1 MKDEMYEQEKQ
12 SEDEV
17 IQEQADLQKQ
27 EETAE
32 MSEAEAIEA
41 ETDAKE
47 VKAESGEGSETKTGT
62 EKKKKEMTLQKK
74 WGMVVAMALVFGLIA
89 GGTMYGVNAAANRLY
104 SQNHISQTDT
114 TEASTSESS
123 SGVAQVADNAMP
135 SVVTISTMSVEEM
148 RSFFGGTQQYEVE
161 GAGTGVIIGEND
173 TELLIATNNHVVEG
187 ASSLSVGFIDEST
200 VSAEIKGTDAEND
213 LAVISVKLSD
223 ISTDTMNQIK
233 IASIGDSDELQL
245 GEQVV
250 AIGNALGYGQ
260 SVTSGY
266 VSALNRDLSLTDE
279 SGNTINSTGL
289 IQTDAAI
296 NPGNSGGALLNMNGE
311 LIGINEAKSGTTS
324 SGTTVD
330 NIGFAIPINKAQ
342 ESLQNLMNQ
351 ETREKVSEDQAS
363 YIGIQGASVSSD
375 EQEKFSIPAGVVVA
389 SVVEDGPAAQAGIQ
403 EGDIITEL
411 DGRSVSSIEGLQDTL
426 QYYAA
431 GETVDIVVQRAHHV
445 ADNLLYGTA
454 AVVFDFYRF
463 FHRHGAVGYGA
474 RLVKAQHVDPRQHF
488 DAIQFLHK
496 GVAFSE
502 AYYRNRQRNAGQQK
516 RPRRYQRNNAA
527 RRFTDGKHNGVAAGW
542 SVVEVVEERKHGN
555 RHNQH
560 GYDFQHQ
567 IERFKQFGAR
577 FAVFFSLQRQ
587 PFDIIMLAD
596 FVNFR
601 HAFAA
606 CHETAGVKRVAFLF
620 EHRHRFARQH

>member
-1 MKDEMYEQEKQ
+1 MKDEMYEQENQ

-17 IQEQADLQKQ
+17 IQEQTDLQKQ

-32 MSEAEAIEA
+32 MSEAEATEA

-431 GETVDIVVQRAHHV
+431 GETVDIVVQRA
-445 ADNLLYGTA
+445 DNGSYQEQTLSITLGS
-454 AVVFDFYRF
+454 
-463 FHRHGAVGYGA
+463 
-474 RLVKAQHVDPRQHF
+474 AQ
-488 DAIQFLHK
+488 DA
-496 GVAFSE
+496 E
-502 AYYRNRQRNAGQQK
+502 T
-516 RPRRYQRNNAA
+516 NN
-527 RRFTDGKHNGVAAGW
+527 
-542 SVVEVVEERKHGN
+542 
-555 RHNQH
+555 
-560 GYDFQHQ
+560 
-567 IERFKQFGAR
+567 
-577 FAVFFSLQRQ
+577 
-587 PFDIIMLAD
+587 
-596 FVNFR
+596 
-601 HAFAA
+601 
-606 CHETAGVKRVAFLF
+606 
-620 EHRHRFARQH
+620 

>member
-1 MKDEMYEQEKQ
+1 MKDEMYEQENQ

-17 IQEQADLQKQ
+17 IQEQTDLQKQ

-32 MSEAEAIEA
+32 MSEAEATEA

-223 ISTDTMNQIK
+223 ISKDTMNQIK

-431 GETVDIVVQRAHHV
+431 GETVDIVVQRA
-445 ADNLLYGTA
+445 DNGSYQEQTLSITLGS
-454 AVVFDFYRF
+454 
-463 FHRHGAVGYGA
+463 
-474 RLVKAQHVDPRQHF
+474 AQ
-488 DAIQFLHK
+488 DA
-496 GVAFSE
+496 E
-502 AYYRNRQRNAGQQK
+502 T
-516 RPRRYQRNNAA
+516 NN
-527 RRFTDGKHNGVAAGW
+527 
-542 SVVEVVEERKHGN
+542 
-555 RHNQH
+555 
-560 GYDFQHQ
+560 
-567 IERFKQFGAR
+567 
-577 FAVFFSLQRQ
+577 
-587 PFDIIMLAD
+587 
-596 FVNFR
+596 
-601 HAFAA
+601 
-606 CHETAGVKRVAFLF
+606 
-620 EHRHRFARQH
+620 

>member
-1 MKDEMYEQEKQ
+1 MKDEMYEQENQ

-17 IQEQADLQKQ
+17 IQEQTDLQKQ

-32 MSEAEAIEA
+32 MSKAEATEA

-289 IQTDAAI
+289 IQTDAVI

-431 GETVDIVVQRAHHV
+431 GETVDIVVQRA
-445 ADNLLYGTA
+445 DNGSYQEQTLSITLGS
-454 AVVFDFYRF
+454 
-463 FHRHGAVGYGA
+463 
-474 RLVKAQHVDPRQHF
+474 AQ
-488 DAIQFLHK
+488 DA
-496 GVAFSE
+496 E
-502 AYYRNRQRNAGQQK
+502 T
-516 RPRRYQRNNAA
+516 NN
-527 RRFTDGKHNGVAAGW
+527 
-542 SVVEVVEERKHGN
+542 
-555 RHNQH
+555 
-560 GYDFQHQ
+560 
-567 IERFKQFGAR
+567 
-577 FAVFFSLQRQ
+577 
-587 PFDIIMLAD
+587 
-596 FVNFR
+596 
-601 HAFAA
+601 
-606 CHETAGVKRVAFLF
+606 
-620 EHRHRFARQH
+620 

>member
-1 MKDEMYEQEKQ
+1 MKDEMYEQENQ

-296 NPGNSGGALLNMNGE
+296 NPGNSGGALLSMNGE

-431 GETVDIVVQRAHHV
+431 GETVDIVVQRA
-445 ADNLLYGTA
+445 DNGSYQEQTLSITLGS
-454 AVVFDFYRF
+454 
-463 FHRHGAVGYGA
+463 
-474 RLVKAQHVDPRQHF
+474 AQ
-488 DAIQFLHK
+488 DA
-496 GVAFSE
+496 E
-502 AYYRNRQRNAGQQK
+502 T
-516 RPRRYQRNNAA
+516 NN
-527 RRFTDGKHNGVAAGW
+527 
-542 SVVEVVEERKHGN
+542 
-555 RHNQH
+555 
-560 GYDFQHQ
+560 
-567 IERFKQFGAR
+567 
-577 FAVFFSLQRQ
+577 
-587 PFDIIMLAD
+587 
-596 FVNFR
+596 
-601 HAFAA
+601 
-606 CHETAGVKRVAFLF
+606 
-620 EHRHRFARQH
+620 

>member
-1 MKDEMYEQEKQ
+1 MKDEMYEQENQ

-32 MSEAEAIEA
+32 MSEAEATEA

-47 VKAESGEGSETKTGT
+47 VKAESGEGPETKTGT

-89 GGTMYGVNAAANRLY
+89 GGTMYGVNTAANRLY

-351 ETREKVSEDQAS
+351 ETREKVSGDQAS

-426 QYYAA
+426 QYYTA
-431 GETVDIVVQRAHHV
+431 GETVDIVVQRA
-445 ADNLLYGTA
+445 DNGSYQEQTLSITLGS
-454 AVVFDFYRF
+454 
-463 FHRHGAVGYGA
+463 
-474 RLVKAQHVDPRQHF
+474 AQ
-488 DAIQFLHK
+488 DA
-496 GVAFSE
+496 E
-502 AYYRNRQRNAGQQK
+502 T
-516 RPRRYQRNNAA
+516 NN
-527 RRFTDGKHNGVAAGW
+527 
-542 SVVEVVEERKHGN
+542 
-555 RHNQH
+555 
-560 GYDFQHQ
+560 
-567 IERFKQFGAR
+567 
-577 FAVFFSLQRQ
+577 
-587 PFDIIMLAD
+587 
-596 FVNFR
+596 
-601 HAFAA
+601 
-606 CHETAGVKRVAFLF
+606 
-620 EHRHRFARQH
+620 

>member
-1 MKDEMYEQEKQ
+1 MKDEMYEQENQ

-32 MSEAEAIEA
+32 MSEAEATEA

-342 ESLQNLMNQ
+342 ESLQNLTNQ

-431 GETVDIVVQRAHHV
+431 GETVDIVVQRA
-445 ADNLLYGTA
+445 DNGSYQEQTLSITLGS
-454 AVVFDFYRF
+454 
-463 FHRHGAVGYGA
+463 
-474 RLVKAQHVDPRQHF
+474 AQ
-488 DAIQFLHK
+488 DA
-496 GVAFSE
+496 E
-502 AYYRNRQRNAGQQK
+502 T
-516 RPRRYQRNNAA
+516 NN
-527 RRFTDGKHNGVAAGW
+527 
-542 SVVEVVEERKHGN
+542 
-555 RHNQH
+555 
-560 GYDFQHQ
+560 
-567 IERFKQFGAR
+567 
-577 FAVFFSLQRQ
+577 
-587 PFDIIMLAD
+587 
-596 FVNFR
+596 
-601 HAFAA
+601 
-606 CHETAGVKRVAFLF
+606 
-620 EHRHRFARQH
+620 

>member
-1 MKDEMYEQEKQ
+1 
-12 SEDEV
+12 
-17 IQEQADLQKQ
+17 
-27 EETAE
+27 
-32 MSEAEAIEA
+32 
-41 ETDAKE
+41 
-47 VKAESGEGSETKTGT
+47 
-62 EKKKKEMTLQKK
+62 MTLQKK

-431 GETVDIVVQRAHHV
+431 GETVDIVVQRA
-445 ADNLLYGTA
+445 DNGSYQEQTLSITLGS
-454 AVVFDFYRF
+454 
-463 FHRHGAVGYGA
+463 
-474 RLVKAQHVDPRQHF
+474 AQ
-488 DAIQFLHK
+488 DA
-496 GVAFSE
+496 E
-502 AYYRNRQRNAGQQK
+502 T
-516 RPRRYQRNNAA
+516 NN
-527 RRFTDGKHNGVAAGW
+527 
-542 SVVEVVEERKHGN
+542 
-555 RHNQH
+555 
-560 GYDFQHQ
+560 
-567 IERFKQFGAR
+567 
-577 FAVFFSLQRQ
+577 
-587 PFDIIMLAD
+587 
-596 FVNFR
+596 
-601 HAFAA
+601 
-606 CHETAGVKRVAFLF
+606 
-620 EHRHRFARQH
+620 

>member
-1 MKDEMYEQEKQ
+1 MKDEMYEQENQ

-32 MSEAEAIEA
+32 MSEAEATEA

-89 GGTMYGVNAAANRLY
+89 GGAMYGVNAAANRLY

-431 GETVDIVVQRAHHV
+431 GETVDIVVQRA
-445 ADNLLYGTA
+445 DNGSYQEQTLSITLGS
-454 AVVFDFYRF
+454 
-463 FHRHGAVGYGA
+463 
-474 RLVKAQHVDPRQHF
+474 AQ
-488 DAIQFLHK
+488 DA
-496 GVAFSE
+496 E
-502 AYYRNRQRNAGQQK
+502 T
-516 RPRRYQRNNAA
+516 NN
-527 RRFTDGKHNGVAAGW
+527 
-542 SVVEVVEERKHGN
+542 
-555 RHNQH
+555 
-560 GYDFQHQ
+560 
-567 IERFKQFGAR
+567 
-577 FAVFFSLQRQ
+577 
-587 PFDIIMLAD
+587 
-596 FVNFR
+596 
-601 HAFAA
+601 
-606 CHETAGVKRVAFLF
+606 
-620 EHRHRFARQH
+620 

>member
-1 MKDEMYEQEKQ
+1 MKDEMYEQENQ

-17 IQEQADLQKQ
+17 IQEQTDLQKQ

-32 MSEAEAIEA
+32 MSEAEATEA

-62 EKKKKEMTLQKK
+62 KKKKKEMTLQKK

-431 GETVDIVVQRAHHV
+431 GETVDIVVQRA
-445 ADNLLYGTA
+445 DNGSYQEQTLSITLGS
-454 AVVFDFYRF
+454 
-463 FHRHGAVGYGA
+463 
-474 RLVKAQHVDPRQHF
+474 AQ
-488 DAIQFLHK
+488 DA
-496 GVAFSE
+496 E
-502 AYYRNRQRNAGQQK
+502 T
-516 RPRRYQRNNAA
+516 NN
-527 RRFTDGKHNGVAAGW
+527 
-542 SVVEVVEERKHGN
+542 
-555 RHNQH
+555 
-560 GYDFQHQ
+560 
-567 IERFKQFGAR
+567 
-577 FAVFFSLQRQ
+577 
-587 PFDIIMLAD
+587 
-596 FVNFR
+596 
-601 HAFAA
+601 
-606 CHETAGVKRVAFLF
+606 
-620 EHRHRFARQH
+620 

>member
-32 MSEAEAIEA
+32 MSEAEATEA

-431 GETVDIVVQRAHHV
+431 GETVDIVVQRA
-445 ADNLLYGTA
+445 DNGSYQEQTLSITLGS
-454 AVVFDFYRF
+454 
-463 FHRHGAVGYGA
+463 
-474 RLVKAQHVDPRQHF
+474 AQ
-488 DAIQFLHK
+488 DA
-496 GVAFSE
+496 E
-502 AYYRNRQRNAGQQK
+502 T
-516 RPRRYQRNNAA
+516 NN
-527 RRFTDGKHNGVAAGW
+527 
-542 SVVEVVEERKHGN
+542 
-555 RHNQH
+555 
-560 GYDFQHQ
+560 
-567 IERFKQFGAR
+567 
-577 FAVFFSLQRQ
+577 
-587 PFDIIMLAD
+587 
-596 FVNFR
+596 
-601 HAFAA
+601 
-606 CHETAGVKRVAFLF
+606 
-620 EHRHRFARQH
+620 